1 MTFTDVKG
9 ALASKREKAQKVFL
23 ALAALL
29 AVSVFVSVLSGP
41 AKINFS
47 EPLSEITRRILYMR
61 LSRTALAIIAGGGLS
76 VSGVILQ
83 GLLRNPLCEPYVL
96 GISGGASVGAVVSI
110 VIGGTW
116 TILGL
121 SVLPLW
127 AFLGAAATF
136 FVVYR
141 IAEVNGRVPIQN
153 LLLTGVIVGAVLSSI
168 VVFIVSF
175 SEKETLHSVM
185 WWLLGNLQ
193 IFDNGLLIFVAIIV
207 VAGSVAAGALSN
219 DLNAFSLGEEEAVH
233 AGVETERMKK
243 VFFLIASLITG
254 ACVSAA
260 GMIGFLGLIVPHFM
274 RMATGHDHKVLIPAS
289 FLAGGIFLVLC
300 DTLARTVMSPSE
312 VPVGVITAVCGAP
325 FFIHML
331 RKKSRL

>member
-1 MTFTDVKG
+1 MTNTGING
-9 ALASKREKAQKVFL
+9 ALASKREKARKTLL
-23 ALAALL
+23 ALVILL
-29 AVSVFVSVLSGP
+29 AASVVVSVLSGP
-41 AKINFS
+41 ARIS
-47 EPLSEITRRILYMR
+47 LPASPDEMTRRILYMR
-61 LSRTALAIIAGGGLS
+61 LSRTVLAIIVGGGLS

-96 GISGGASVGAVVSI
+96 GISGGASVGAVAAIAV
-110 VIGGTW
+110 GGAW

-127 AFLGAAATF
+127 AFAGAAVTF

-193 IFDNGLLIFVAIIV
+193 IFDNGLLLFVCLIV
-207 VAGSVAAGALSN
+207 LAGSITAAALSN
-219 DLNAFSLGEEEAVH
+219 ELNAFSLGEEEAIH

-243 VFFLIASLITG
+243 IFFLIASLITG

-274 RMATGHDHKVLIPAS
+274 RMVTGHDHKVLIPAS
-289 FLAGGIFLVLC
+289 FFAGGIFLVLC

-325 FFIHML
+325 FFINML
-331 RKKSRL
+331 RNKSRF